1 MNGEQ
6 FHEQPM
12 LSKDKAF
19 SFRSWFED
27 HFDQIHLAA
36 YVAIMACFAASVV
49 RKFSVA
55 TAIIVV
61 LGGLYLVHQGDFSK
75 SPVFQ
80 VISRLTG
87 WQIENEQ
94 EHETVRA
101 DDLPEDGW
109 RLDQS
114 GLQAQ
119 DMHWDTSKESG
130 RIHRLDEVPEDWLS
144 LRPNVESL
152 ERAEDDDNSAD
163 QLSKAQM
170 EMLLRFMDNSKG
182 QEQGPAAQTRQKL
195 QRKLL
200 LRSINASNGHATTT
214 VKASE
219 DKRDTDSKKAED
231 FEKLEALVKELESE
245 ESGRTKATSRCTRTS
260 KSSKKGHI
268 EGSRSR
274 KPQNKVYSKPKG
286 QKPAH
291 QEVSVPDEDPDDQ
304 SEEVSA
310 SASEDIAELDE
321 FEVSKRRRSRQQQH
335 FETEVNE
342 AHLDVGSTQTGGTDA
357 SQSEG
362 DLETSL
368 ETAVF
373 ADADADN
380 ISKSKNQK
388 HKKKHTATPPK
399 LQQIQPTVSLSK
411 QLPHSTDKDTYSS
424 KSQDTSNIN
433 VHLHSCTLGTTLN
446 KTQLY
451 NTAQPT
457 PTAAKRSQP
466 APIIFG
472 SLIPEDLL
480 ALKGGQK
487 SANAVTSE
495 NTSSMRVK
503 ESLEAESSV
512 DPSKMSA
519 VEIADWFKS
528 QGAEDKLRSFMLQ
541 VLDQQR
547 QDG

>member
-6 FHEQPM
+6 LHEQPT
-12 LSKDKAF
+12 LSKDEAF

-27 HFDQIHLAA
+27 HFEHIHLAA
-36 YVAIMACFAASVV
+36 YVAIMTCFAASVV

-61 LGGLYLVHQGDFSK
+61 LGGLYLVHQGDLSK

-80 VISRLTG
+80 VIARLTG
-87 WQIENEQ
+87 WQIDENEQ
-94 EHETVRA
+94 ERETHVRA

-114 GLQAQ
+114 GLQAE
-119 DMHWDTSKESG
+119 DVNCDASKESG
-130 RIHRLDEVPEDWLS
+130 RVHRLGEAPEEWLS
-144 LRPNVESL
+144 MRTNVESF

-170 EMLLRFMDNSKG
+170 EMLLRYMDNSKA
-182 QEQGPAAQTRQKL
+182 QEQGPAAQRRQKL

-200 LRSINASNGHATTT
+200 LRNINASNGRAMAT

-219 DKRDTDSKKAED
+219 EKHDTDSKEAED
-231 FEKLEALVKELESE
+231 FEKLEALVKELENE
-245 ESGRTKATSRCTRTS
+245 ESGRTKATSRTA
-260 KSSKKGHI
+260 KSSKKGQI
-268 EGSRSR
+268 EGSRSC
-274 KPQNKVYSKPKG
+274 KPQNKVHSKPKG
-286 QKPAH
+286 QKSAP
-291 QEVSVPDEDPDDQ
+291 QEVLVPDEDRDDQ

-310 SASEDIAELDE
+310 SVSEDIAELDE
-321 FEVSKRRRSRQQQH
+321 FQEVSKHRRSRQQN
-335 FETEVNE
+335 FEAEVNE

-362 DLETSL
+362 DLETNL
-368 ETAVF
+368 EIAVF

-380 ISKSKNQK
+380 IRKSKNRK
-388 HKKKHTATPPK
+388 HKKKHKATLPK
-399 LQQIQPTVSLSK
+399 LQQIRPTVSLTPSK
-411 QLPHSTDKDTYSS
+411 PPPLSTDKDTCSS
-424 KSQDTSNIN
+424 KSQDTSNTH
-433 VHLHSCTLGTTLN
+433 VHLNTCTLTTQME
-446 KTQLY
+446 THQLY
-451 NTAQPT
+451 NTAQQT
-457 PTAAKRSQP
+457 PPAAKRSQP

-480 ALKGGQK
+480 ALKGGHI
-487 SANAVTSE
+487 SAKAVTSE
-495 NTSSMRVK
+495 NASSMRLK
-503 ESLEAESSV
+503 AESSL
-512 DPSKMSA
+512 DPSKMTA

-541 VLDQQR
+541 VLGQQC
-547 QDG
+547 QHG